1 MAKKSEDSLIAW
13 LAGRLRRA
21 HQGVPIGIGDDM
33 AMLGD
38 GERPAPRGWRPRQAS
53 RCRAG
58 AGSSD
63 QSSSEQGRTAP
74 GKAEQKQAGLQQP
87 RLQQAGLEQT
97 SLLVTVDML
106 MDGVDFEVGV
116 HPPELIG
123 RKALAASL
131 SDCAAMAVRP
141 RCALVSVALPAD
153 WPLRQAQRLFR
164 GIENLADEFDCVIVG
179 GDTNSWRHP
188 LVVDVIVIGEP
199 FNGVPPVRR
208 DGMQPG
214 DLICVTGRLGGSL
227 FAPDSENRQ
236 ASQHSKQASA
246 SRARHGLK
254 DGKQPSARN
263 RRCLEDG
270 RQSSASR
277 NRRCLKDGRQTSALC
292 GRRCLEDG
300 GRASTLRSRRCL
312 KDDWR
317 PDPLHA
323 RSGRPDCPGCWPHH
337 LVFEPRVREARWLAE
352 RLGGD
357 LHAMMDLSDGLSTDA
372 HRMAAASGCGIEFD
386 ARALQ
391 TVVSPAAV
399 QASRLDRRSPLDH
412 LLNDGEDF
420 ELLFAVSPDALTRL
434 AVDCE
439 GASVPSR
446 SASLKS
452 PKSPASPDSGFC
464 RKPATR
470 KPVGSSSR
478 STRGPEHDA
487 AAPRP
492 CAWTCIGTA
501 VGRHGLWLRDE
512 KQRKKVLRPRG
523 WQHFMETSQS

>member
-1 MAKKSEDSLIAW
+1 MAKKSEDNLIAW
-13 LAGRLRRA
+13 LAGRLRRV

-38 GERPAPRGWRPRQAS
+38 GERPAPRGRRPRQAS

-116 HPPELIG
+116 HPPDLIG

-164 GIENLADEFDCVIVG
+164 GIENLADEFNCVIVG

-208 DGMQPG
+208 DGVRPG

-227 FAPDSENRQ
+227 YAPDSESRP
-236 ASQHSKQASA
+236 ASKHGKQAIA
-246 SRARHGLK
+246 PRT
-254 DGKQPSARN
+254 
-263 RRCLEDG
+263 RR
-270 RQSSASR
+270 
-277 NRRCLKDGRQTSALC
+277 
-292 GRRCLEDG
+292 
-300 GRASTLRSRRCL
+300 
-312 KDDWR
+312 
-317 PDPLHA
+317 
-323 RSGRPDCPGCWPHH
+323 CWPHH
-337 LVFEPRVREARWLAE
+337 LVFAPRVREARWLAE

-372 HRMAAASGCGIEFD
+372 HRMATASGCGIEFD

-399 QASRLDRRSPLDH
+399 QASRLDGRSPLDH

-420 ELLFAVSPDALTRL
+420 ELLFAVSPDALARL
-434 AVDCE
+434 AVDRE

-452 PKSPASPDSGFC
+452 PTSPASPDSGFC
-464 RKPATR
+464 QKPATR
-470 KPVGSSSR
+470 RPVGSSSR

-501 VGRHGLWLRDE
+501 VRRPGLWLRDE
-512 KQRKKVLRPRG
+512 KQRKKVLRPGG
-523 WQHFMETSQS
+523 WQHFIRTQKS